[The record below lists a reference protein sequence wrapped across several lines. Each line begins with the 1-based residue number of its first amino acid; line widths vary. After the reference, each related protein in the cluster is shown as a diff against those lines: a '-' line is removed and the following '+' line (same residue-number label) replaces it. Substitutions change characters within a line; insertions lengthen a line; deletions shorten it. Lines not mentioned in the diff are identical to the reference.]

1 MDEDLPSPVT
11 DYNPGVHTTNA
22 LKKLYAQ
29 LNVYT
34 QTRLTFMTHVNYMY
48 KYPESL
54 FAQMRKKTLNAVKF
68 ACHFIFGLT
77 LTEEI

>member
-1 MDEDLPSPVT
+1 MDEGLPSPVT
-11 DYNPGVHTTNA
+11 DYNPGGHTTNA
-22 LKKLYAQ
+22 LKKLYPQ

-54 FAQMRKKTLNAVKF
+54 FV
-68 ACHFIFGLT
+68 
-77 LTEEI
+77 